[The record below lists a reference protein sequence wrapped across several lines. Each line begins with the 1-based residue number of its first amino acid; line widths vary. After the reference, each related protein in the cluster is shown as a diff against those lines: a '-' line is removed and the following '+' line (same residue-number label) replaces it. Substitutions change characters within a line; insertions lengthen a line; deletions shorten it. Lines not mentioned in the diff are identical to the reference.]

1 MCIVN
6 ILDCTMEIEY
16 FIYRTLR
23 ESETGYKY
31 LVVYMSYRIIF
42 GYLSLVIS
50 FLTLSLIVPLSAGWH
65 QVWNIKQSFPNQIIY
80 IPDEGTMF

>member
-16 FIYRTLR
+16 FIYRTSR
-23 ESETGYKY
+23 ELETGYKY

-42 GYLSLVIS
+42 GYLSSVGLIYYLIIIS
-50 FLTLSLIVPLSAGWH
+50 TVVCRMASSVEYQTIFS
-65 QVWNIKQSFPNQIIY
+65 QSNRFHIR
-80 IPDEGTMF
+80 